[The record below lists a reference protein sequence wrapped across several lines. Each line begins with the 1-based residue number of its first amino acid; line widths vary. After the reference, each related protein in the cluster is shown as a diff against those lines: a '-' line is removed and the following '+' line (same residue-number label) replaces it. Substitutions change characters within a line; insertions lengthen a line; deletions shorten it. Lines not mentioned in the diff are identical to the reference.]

1 MVRRDR
7 RWGGSRRRAEVLSTS
22 FLAVHLGFSQVVRCQ
37 FSFTSL
43 SSCSS
48 NLTEERD
55 GGSGGLGQS
64 GRGEGTV
71 GQGCPSFSPRALC
84 LEVLVACPGHDLPC
98 PCLPLWF
105 FVCFL
110 LQNSTHGSAC
120 CQGASHCIWQWKKR
134 IIISP
139 AFVCSSPKQGLAHH
153 CTNP

>member
-1 MVRRDR
+1 MVRKDR
-7 RWGGSRRRAEVLSTS
+7 RWGRRRRRAEVLSTT
-22 FLAVHLGFSQVVRCQ
+22 FLAVHLGSSQVVRCQ

-43 SSCSS
+43 SSRFSS
-48 NLTEERD
+48 LTEGRD
-55 GGSGGLGQS
+55 DGSDRLGQG
-64 GRGEGTV
+64 GRGEGRV
-71 GQGCPSFSPRALC
+71 GQGCPSCPPRALC
-84 LEVLVACPGHDLPC
+84 LKVLIACRGHDLPC

-139 AFVCSSPKQGLAHH
+139 AFVCSSPKQGLTDH